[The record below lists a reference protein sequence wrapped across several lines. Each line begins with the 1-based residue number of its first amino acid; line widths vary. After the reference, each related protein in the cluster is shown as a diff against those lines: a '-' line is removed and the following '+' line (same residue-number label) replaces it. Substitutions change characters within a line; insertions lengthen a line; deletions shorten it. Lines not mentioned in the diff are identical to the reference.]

1 MFKTKKSRIPAV
13 YRMLLVAIAVMAI
26 GGIAVNCYVGNY
38 YRADSIAKASIDSDR
53 EISVTIEKKDKRI
66 QATQYDL
73 KHKNYTIT
81 FAPQDK
87 EKATKALIFYPGGR
101 VQYTAYAPLMHEL
114 AKNNFVCILVHM
126 PGNLAVLDQNA
137 ADGIIEKYK
146 EIYPSIQEWYMGG
159 HSLGGAMAAEYVS
172 KHADEFDGLYLFAA
186 YSTADLSDS
195 DLRVFS
201 VYGSEDGVLDM
212 DKYRKYRSN
221 LPEDTYEYVID
232 GGCHSYFGSY
242 GLQKGDGTPDV
253 AFEEQIEMAVDF
265 ITYNSK

>member
-13 YRMLLVAIAVMAI
+13 YRILLVAIAVMAI

-38 YRADSIAKASIDSDR
+38 YRADSIAEAAIDSDR
-53 EISVTIEKKDKRI
+53 EVSVTIEKKDKRI

-73 KHKNYTIT
+73 KLKNYTIT

-146 EIYPSIQEWYMGG
+146 EIYPSIQDVHGRPLLRR
-159 HSLGGAMAAEYVS
+159 SMAAEYVS
-172 KHADEFDGLYLFAA
+172 KHVDEFDGLYLFAA

-232 GGCHSYFGSY
+232 AGAILILEAMVCKRETVHLMWLSRSR
-242 GLQKGDGTPDV
+242 
-253 AFEEQIEMAVDF
+253 
-265 ITYNSK
+265 

>member
-1 MFKTKKSRIPAV
+1 MFKTKKNRIPAV
-13 YRMLLVAIAVMAI
+13 YRILLVAIAVIAL

-38 YRADSIAKASIDSDR
+38 YHADSIAEAAIDSDR
-53 EISVTIEKKDKRI
+53 EVAVTIEKK
-66 QATQYDL
+66 A
-73 KHKNYTIT
+73 IT

-126 PGNLAVLDQNA
+126 PGNLAVLDKNA

-146 EIYPSIQEWYMGG
+146 EMYPSIKEWYIGG

-172 KHADEFDGLYLFAA
+172 KHADEFDGLFLFAA

-195 DLRVFS
+195 ALRVFS
-201 VYGSEDGVLDM
+201 VYGSKDGVLDM
-212 DKYRKYRSN
+212 DKYRKYRAN
-221 LPEDTYEYVID
+221 LPEKTYEYVID

-242 GLQKGDGTPDV
+242 GLQKGDGTPEI